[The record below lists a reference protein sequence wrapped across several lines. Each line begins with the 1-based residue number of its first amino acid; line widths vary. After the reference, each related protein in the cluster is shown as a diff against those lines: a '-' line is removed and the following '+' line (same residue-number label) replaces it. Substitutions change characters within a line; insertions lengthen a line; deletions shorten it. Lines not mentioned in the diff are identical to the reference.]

1 MLDYMIP
8 AAVQSP
14 HKEDVV
20 LYSWLWKDP
29 HVFIKYWIV
38 IRLGV
43 FQLPAYNL
51 SVQPRIQLPAY
62 NLSVPYRSNFLLTTW
77 VFCLRWSNNPAA
89 KWLINRL
96 KLLLAII
103 DLPSNPKKIDHKGLQ
118 CIFRHNDHHHTV
130 VCHSLKIANNVIYDN
145 SLRNSTLW
153 IDGQSVHQWAYLW
166 WSGITFGGPK
176 KYAITKKLSLNHDFT
191 K

>member
-8 AAVQSP
+8 AAVQST
-14 HKEDVV
+14 HQEDVV

-118 CIFRHNDHHHTV
+118 CILDTM
-130 VCHSLKIANNVIYDN
+130 
-145 SLRNSTLW
+145 
-153 IDGQSVHQWAYLW
+153 
-166 WSGITFGGPK
+166 ITTIQL
-176 KYAITKKLSLNHDFT
+176 YAIAWRLQTMWYMIIFSHIPIIQSN
-191 K
+191 